1 MIFFLEPNLAFVLLA
16 VAFLVTIF
24 ALLAPGTGFLE
35 VFSLVLL
42 GAVGF
47 SIANLP
53 IHSWAIL
60 LLLAGIV
67 GVILALRRYDN
78 RYFLA
83 GAILTLLAGMLFL
96 FRAPGRFLAVDPLLA
111 LVVAVITAA
120 FIWIVGRMTTQAFRA
135 QPQQNLGKLIGEE
148 GRAVTDIAKEGS
160 VYVGGENWSA
170 VSRKNIKEGSRVVV
184 LSRDGLVLTVEEV
197 SEKKSKK

>member
-35 VFSLVLL
+35 VLSLVLL
-42 GAVGF
+42 SAVGF

-53 IHSWAIL
+53 IHTWAIL

-67 GVILALRRYDN
+67 GVILVLRRYDN
-78 RYFLA
+78 RFFLA
-83 GAILTLLAGMLFL
+83 AAILILLAGMLFL
-96 FRAPGRFLAVDPLLA
+96 FRAPGRFLAIDPLLA
-111 LVVAVITAA
+111 LVVSVITAA

-135 QPQQNLGKLIGEE
+135 QPQQNLGRLIGEE

-170 VSRKNIKEGSRVVV
+170 VSRKAIKQGSRVVV